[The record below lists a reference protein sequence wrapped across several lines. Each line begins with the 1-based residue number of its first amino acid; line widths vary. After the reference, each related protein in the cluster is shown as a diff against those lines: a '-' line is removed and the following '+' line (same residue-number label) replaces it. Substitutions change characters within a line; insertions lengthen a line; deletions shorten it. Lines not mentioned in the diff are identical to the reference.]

1 MIRYEDTIVHKVL
14 LAPVD
19 KGQAGGTRQHCRA
32 QSMLALVYEL
42 RRPVLIKN
50 IDHLTDCD
58 NSLGTRHRK
67 EGYRTIDLRGEDR
80 HLSSL

>member
-1 MIRYEDTIVHKVL
+1 MIRYGDTTDHKVL

-32 QSMLALVYEL
+32 QPMLTLVYEL

-50 IDHLTDCD
+50 IDHLTVIAHWEPDIVRR
-58 NSLGTRHRK
+58 GTER
-67 EGYRTIDLRGEDR
+67 
-80 HLSSL
+80 